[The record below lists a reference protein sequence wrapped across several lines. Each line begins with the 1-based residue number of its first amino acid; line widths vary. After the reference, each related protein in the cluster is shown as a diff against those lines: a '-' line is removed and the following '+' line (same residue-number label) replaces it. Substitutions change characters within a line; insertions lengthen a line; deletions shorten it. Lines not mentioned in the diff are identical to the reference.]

1 MFKNDKLWIGIVL
14 GLIAP
19 VLAVVIY
26 YFVTFY
32 PKNVGFSEFIY
43 YLKTYKTLLTGVSS
57 ISLVAN
63 AILFTI
69 FINSRKD
76 NIAKGI
82 FVSTL
87 IYGIGVL
94 LIKLLR

>member
-1 MFKNDKLWIGIVL
+1 MFKNDKLWVGIIIGLV
-14 GLIAP
+14 AP
-19 VLAVVIY
+19 LLAMLIY
-26 YFVTFY
+26 YFISFY
-32 PKNVGFSEFIY
+32 PKQVSFSEFLY
-43 YLKTYKTLLTGVSS
+43 YMKTYKTLLTGVST

-63 AILFTI
+63 AVLFTL

-87 IYGIGVL
+87 VYGIGVL
-94 LIKLLR
+94 LVKLFR